1 MPAQAP
7 STSSRLSVLAEAA
20 IREGLTTPE
29 VLEEAQRR
37 SQLSGQTVVRT
48 MFEIAAVPEQ
58 SRLNFLHR
66 YTGYEIVS
74 LKEFTPGRDVAG
86 LLSRDQCRKLR
97 VVPLRYSEGQ
107 LVVAVDDPTDG
118 RGLQALETQLG
129 AKLRTVLA
137 PLSEIEGCISRIP
150 EHNDGKAADKDRSAM
165 RLLSLGALAI
175 IPFAIAYYLLFGTAT
190 GSELVTSLSLS
201 PIEQKL
207 IVVLGAV
214 GWASVA
220 YFLYDVL
227 FVARGQR

>member
-1 MPAQAP
+1 MTAQAP
-7 STSSRLSVLAEAA
+7 STSARLSVLAEAA

-37 SQLSGQTVVRT
+37 SQLSGHTVVRT
-48 MFEIAAVPEQ
+48 MFEIAAVPEH

-66 YTGYEIVS
+66 YTGYEVVS

-86 LLSRDQCRKLR
+86 LLSREQCRKLR

-137 PLSEIEGCISRIP
+137 PTSEIDGCISRIP
-150 EHNDGKAADKDRSAM
+150 EGRDPRGAQQDRSMM
-165 RLLSLGALAI
+165 RLTSLGALAI
-175 IPFAIAYYLLFGTAT
+175 IPFAIAFYLVFGTAA
-190 GSELVTSLSLS
+190 GSDMVTSLALS

-207 IVVLGAV
+207 FVVLGAV

-220 YFLYDVL
+220 YFLYDIL
-227 FVARGQR
+227 FVARERA